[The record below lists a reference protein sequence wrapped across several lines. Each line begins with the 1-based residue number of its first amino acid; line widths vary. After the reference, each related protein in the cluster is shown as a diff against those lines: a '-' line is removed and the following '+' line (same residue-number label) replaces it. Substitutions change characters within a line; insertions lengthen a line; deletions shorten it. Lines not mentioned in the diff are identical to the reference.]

1 MNKEQILEHLKN
13 IPEPDDYVKEF
24 IRQIE
29 GNKNAQNGLVD

>member
-13 IPEPDDYVKEF
+13 IPEPDEYVKEF

-29 GNKNAQNGLVD
+29 KSKG

>member
-13 IPEPDDYVKEF
+13 IPEPDEYVKEF

-29 GNKNAQNGLVD
+29 KSK

>member
-13 IPEPDDYVKEF
+13 IPDPDDYVKEF

-29 GNKNAQNGLVD
+29 KSK

>member
-1 MNKEQILEHLKN
+1 MSKEQILEHLKN

-29 GNKNAQNGLVD
+29 KSK